1 MDPASSPNSNRM
13 MSQQH
18 IEIRH
23 SPRVAGTFSDSDFPM
38 VLVAPSARGRAV
50 LCTPAFV
57 ESLSGASCWMLQLR
71 ARPRTWLL
79 DGDDTV
85 VPNCFHADWRSLA
98 WLVVVKHEPILW
110 KPHPCDFLAVM
121 ERPDGVPT
129 NGRLEH
135 QRVDAVKRGRCG
147 CGSSRSKVPSTTS
160 TDRAWLG
167 WCNDGN
173 LENVVLGSCIGS
185 IVRAGNCANRT

>member
-38 VLVAPSARGRAV
+38 VLVAPSARGPRGFCARRRLLRV
-50 LCTPAFV
+50 SVALHAGCF
-57 ESLSGASCWMLQLR
+57 SCG

-85 VPNCFHADWRSLA
+85 VPNGFHADWRSLA
-98 WLVVVKHEPILW
+98 RRCEARADSLE
-110 KPHPCDFLAVM
+110 ASS
-121 ERPDGVPT
+121 VP
-129 NGRLEH
+129 L
-135 QRVDAVKRGRCG
+135 
-147 CGSSRSKVPSTTS
+147 
-160 TDRAWLG
+160 
-167 WCNDGN
+167 
-173 LENVVLGSCIGS
+173 LGS
-185 IVRAGNCANRT
+185 AGTTRRGTDEWKA